1 MGFGQGLSGL
11 NAAAQN
17 LDVIGNNIANS
28 GTVGFKAGTATF
40 ADVYANS
47 RVGLGTS
54 VASINQRFTVGTVA
68 GTGNQFDM
76 AIDGAKG
83 LFRVVDPSGNVLYTR
98 NGQFF
103 ADKDNN
109 IVNAQGQRLTGY
121 APGGTNMVPVQVP
134 VGNIPPL
141 ASNQLT
147 TKANLD
153 ANTPVIYLTNAPAVP
168 AIPEVPAVPPTIGR
182 VDLIAVVPGTGT
194 DGIFS
199 FEVVNGAIVWDPAA
213 PDEGEYI
220 TGAAGTDIVNIDALG
235 VPDAPFVLDGP
246 DDVAYDPGAPA
257 IPEVPGI
264 PAQVAIPFDPTN
276 PDSYSP
282 QHSLRIN
289 VFDSLGNSHELTQYY
304 AKRPEAGGNSVWE
317 VHYRLDGMPLPTP
330 ADSMQVLT
338 FDPNGSLVS
347 PTAPVTLAFPN
358 PGGGASP
365 AKDLSLVLNYN
376 GTTQFGGPFSS
387 NFTQDGYATGEYA
400 SMSIAKDGS
409 IQARYTNGE
418 TRSMG
423 TLVLAD
429 FNNLQGLQPV
439 GGNAWIETSASGQPT
454 YGRPGENGMATIA
467 GQSVE
472 ESNVDMSV
480 ELVNMIIAQ
489 RTYQAN
495 AQTIKTQDQ
504 ILQTLITMR

>member
-28 GTVGFKAGTATF
+28 GTVGFKAGSATF

-47 RVGLGTS
+47 RVGLGVS

-134 VGNIPPL
+134 VGNIPPQ
-141 ASNQLT
+141 AST
-147 TKANLD
+147 TVSTAANLD
-153 ANTPVIYLTNAPAVP
+153 ANADVIYLTNAPAIP
-168 AIPEVPAVPPTIGR
+168 AIPEVPAVAGNVT
-182 VDLIAVVPGTGT
+182 LTAVGGGAVTGT
-194 DGIFS
+194 FS
-199 FEVVNGAIVWDPAA
+199 FTRNAAGDIVWDPANI
-213 PDEGEYI
+213 PLPGDYT
-220 TGAAGTDIVNIDALG
+220 TGAAAAAVTLDAAGVPNAALVFDIVGDSNY
-235 VPDAPFVLDGP
+235 
-246 DDVAYDPGAPA
+246 VAA

-264 PAQVAIPFDPTN
+264 PAQVAIPFDPAN

-282 QHSLRIN
+282 RHSLRIN

-304 AKRPEAGGNSVWE
+304 AKRPEVGGNSVWE
-317 VHYRLDGMPLPTP
+317 VHYRLDGLPLQAP
-330 ADSMQVLT
+330 AGSMQELH
-338 FDPNGSLVS
+338 FDPDGRKVS
-347 PTAPVTLAFPN
+347 PTGPVDLTFFN
-358 PGGGASP
+358 PGSGASP
-365 AKDLSLVLNYN
+365 ADDLNIKLSYE
-376 GTTQFGGPFSS
+376 GTTQFGGPFAS
-387 NFTQDGYATGEYA
+387 NFTQDGFATGEYA

-439 GGNAWIETSASGQPT
+439 GGNAWIETAASGQPT